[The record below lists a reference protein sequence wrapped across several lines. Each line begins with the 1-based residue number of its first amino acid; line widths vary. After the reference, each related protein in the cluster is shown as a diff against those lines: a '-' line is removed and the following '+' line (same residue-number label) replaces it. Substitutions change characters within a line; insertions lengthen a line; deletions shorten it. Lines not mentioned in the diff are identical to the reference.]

1 MRTSVEKVAL
11 IPFTHVFE
19 PSFVI
24 DGYWIV
30 KNQCF
35 ANVEYKMKCPFIK
48 HLGCTCDWAL

>member
-35 ANVEYKMKCPFIK
+35 ANVEYKMKSPFIK